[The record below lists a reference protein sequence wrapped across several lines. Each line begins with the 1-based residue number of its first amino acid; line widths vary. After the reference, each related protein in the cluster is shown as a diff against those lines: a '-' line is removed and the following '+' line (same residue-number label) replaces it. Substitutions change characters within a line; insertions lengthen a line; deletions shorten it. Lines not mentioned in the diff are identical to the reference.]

1 MRDKCLGSRLNR
13 VALLSVALAMG
24 LLLTVKHA
32 EAVPN
37 SKKNN
42 VAQTAKKKPE
52 AKAAAPKA
60 TQKSQARAPKAVTT
74 TNKQAASPAHRKQGA
89 AGQAK
94 AKRSV
99 GVANA
104 NGSRQ
109 RPVAQQGRALTT
121 QHAVPVRAVRSSAA
135 HRLSLGEQLGLRH
148 RDDPLELSASVALV
162 MDQETNEILFSK
174 NEAAVLPIASITKLM
189 TGLVVADADLSPYEL
204 ITITQAD
211 VDTYK
216 GSSSR
221 LAVGTTLSREELMH
235 LSLMSSENRAA
246 HALGRTYP
254 GGMSVFVR
262 KMNEKARALGMA
274 DTQFVEPTGLSSA
287 NRSSA
292 RDLAILTAAAYQR
305 PVLRE
310 LSTSPSHYLDVGQRV
325 LRFNNSNRLI
335 HNPAWEIGLQKTG
348 YISEAGRCLV
358 MQARIAGR
366 QMIMVLLD
374 SSGKT
379 SRADDAERMRKWI
392 EATTLM
398 QWPERP
404 RS

>member
-1 MRDKCLGSRLNR
+1 MGRLLDAWGRLKAVMCVLALGTCL
-13 VALLSVALAMG
+13 ALG
-24 LLLTVKHA
+24 
-32 EAVPN
+32 VPSADAAQAN
-37 SKKNN
+37 KKNSS
-42 VAQTAKKKPE
+42 AQTKKKEKAKAGAAPRKE
-52 AKAAAPKA
+52 AKA
-60 TQKSQARAPKAVTT
+60 R
-74 TNKQAASPAHRKQGA
+74 
-89 AGQAK
+89 AGQRDKVAVAK
-94 AKRSV
+94 KGS
-99 GVANA
+99 VANA
-104 NGSRQ
+104 RQ
-109 RPVAQQGRALTT
+109 AKGKSPAVAARQSKRVVAQSRSKPGKAVVQAAEPRVASLARA
-121 QHAVPVRAVRSSAA
+121 
-135 HRLSLGEQLGLRH
+135 SLGQQMGLRH

-162 MDQETNEILFSK
+162 MDQDTNEILFSK

-189 TGLVVADADLSPYEL
+189 TGLVLADAGLSPHES
-204 ITITQAD
+204 ITITQED

-235 LSLMSSENRAA
+235 LALMSSENRAA
-246 HALGRTYP
+246 HALGRTFP
-254 GGMSVFVR
+254 GGLSAFVR
-262 KMNEKARALGMA
+262 LMNQKASSLGMS

-292 RDLAILTAAAYQR
+292 RDLAILTAAAYER
-305 PVLRE
+305 PILRQ
-310 LSTSPSHYLDVGQRV
+310 LSTSPSHQLDVGRRV
-325 LRFNNSNRLI
+325 LRFNNSNRLV
-335 HNPAWEIGLQKTG
+335 HNPEWEIGLQKTG

-366 QMIMVLLD
+366 KMIMVLLD
-374 SSGKT
+374 STGKT